1 MIDEPGL
8 YSLAQVREV
17 ERMAWACS
25 ADAAQPDFY
34 FDGII
39 FWRLT
44 PGGEQVVAQEEEL
57 PECGWWHKADCNCR
71 LCRKRDE
78 MTASGYAGS
87 REPDA
92 LSTATGSRDHDPSAL
107 HTCADP

>member
-25 ADAAQPDFY
+25 ASRRQPDLY

-44 PGGEQVVAQEEEL
+44 PGGEHVAAQEEEL
-57 PECGWWHKADCNCR
+57 AECGWWHQAAE
-71 LCRKRDE
+71 LQLPVVP
-78 MTASGYAGS
+78 AAG
-87 REPDA
+87 
-92 LSTATGSRDHDPSAL
+92 
-107 HTCADP
+107 